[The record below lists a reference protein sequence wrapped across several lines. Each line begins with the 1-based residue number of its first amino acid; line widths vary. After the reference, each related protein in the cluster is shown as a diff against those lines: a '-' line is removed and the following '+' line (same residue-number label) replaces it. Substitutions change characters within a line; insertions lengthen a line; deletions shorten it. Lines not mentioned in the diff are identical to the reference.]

1 MSIKETMMVTIMA
14 LVILLALPLL
24 ATSPARAD
32 DKSITPQE
40 FATAISEV
48 PGKVSNFVASEVE
61 KTKQF
66 QKENWANT
74 KVQFADLKLK
84 ITEFFSGFQSKGN

>member
-14 LVILLALPLL
+14 LVILL

-48 PGKVSNFVASEVE
+48 PGKVSNFIASEVE